1 MKTNF
6 PLVFLLWGAGLGA
19 AAQYAKVSVVFDA
32 LPELYPEA
40 GAALGLAV
48 SLVGAVGLVLGVVA
62 GILVARAG
70 FRRTLLLALWGGAVL
85 SALQAL
91 VPPFA
96 AFLALRLLE
105 GVSHLALVVA
115 LPTFI
120 AQLSAPAHR
129 GLTLTLWG
137 TFFGVAFALVAALG
151 QPLVARYGV
160 PALFLAHAAYMASFA
175 LVLSRVLKPLGQA
188 VPEALPGFGAL
199 MAQHVAIY
207 RSPNLSAPAFGWLFY
222 TFCFVAVLTV
232 LPPYLPEAARFWVMA
247 AMPLLSIFS
256 SMTLGVA
263 LLRFMPAV
271 CVTILGFLLAVLTMV
286 WLWAVPAAPLACL
299 ALALALGLIQG
310 SGFASVPELNQSGD
324 AQAQAN
330 GAMAQMGNLG
340 NTLGTPVMVAALAWA
355 GYAALPLLI
364 GAMLLAGAGV
374 HLWLAYRRAG
384 QSFSSDR

>member
-19 AAQYAKVSVVFDA
+19 AAQYAKVSVVFDS

-85 SALQAL
+85 SSLQAL

-120 AQLSAPAHR
+120 AQLSVPAHR

-175 LVLSRVLKPLGQA
+175 LVLSRVLKPLGQG

-207 RSPNLSAPAFGWLFY
+207 CSPNLSAPAFGWLFY

-271 CVTILGFLLAVLTMV
+271 RVTILGFLLAVLTMV

-310 SGFASVPELNQSGD
+310 SGFASVPELNQSAD

-374 HLWLAYRRAG
+374 HLWLAYRRARH
-384 QSFSSDR
+384 SFSSDR

>member
-32 LPELYPEA
+32 LPAVYPAA

-48 SLVGAVGLVLGVVA
+48 SLVGAVGIVLGVVA

-70 FRRTLLLALWGGAVL
+70 FRRTLLFALWAGALL

-96 AFLALRLLE
+96 AFLALRVLE

-137 TFFGVAFALVAALG
+137 TFFGVAFALLAALG

-160 PALFLAHAAYMASFA
+160 PALFAAHGAYMACFA
-175 LVLSRVLKPLGQA
+175 LLLSRVLEPLAQE
-188 VPEALPGFGAL
+188 VPDALPGFGAL
-199 MAQHVAIY
+199 MARHAAIY
-207 RSPNLSAPAFGWLFY
+207 RSPHLAAPALGWLFY

-232 LPPYLPEAARFWVMA
+232 LPPYLSDGARLWVMA
-247 AMPLLSIFS
+247 AMPLASIFS
-256 SMTLGVA
+256 SMTLGVG
-263 LLRFMPAV
+263 LLRVMPAV
-271 CVTILGFLLAVLTMV
+271 RVTILGFLLSALAMV
-286 WLWAVPAAPLACL
+286 WLWAVPGGPAACL
-299 ALALALGLIQG
+299 ALALCFGLIQG
-310 SGFASVPELNQSGD
+310 SGFASVPELNRT
-324 AQAQAN
+324 AAARAQAN

-340 NTLGTPVMVAALAWA
+340 NTLGTPVMGAALASA
-355 GYAALPLLI
+355 GYVALPLLI
-364 GAMLLAGAGV
+364 GVMLLAGAAV
-374 HLWLAYRRAG
+374 HLWLAYRRSRD
-384 QSFSSDR
+384 SFSSDR

>member
-19 AAQYAKVSVVFDA
+19 AAQYAKVSVVFDS

-85 SALQAL
+85 SSLQAL

-207 RSPNLSAPAFGWLFY
+207 CSPNLSAPAFGWLFY

-271 CVTILGFLLAVLTMV
+271 RVTILGFLLAVLTMV

-310 SGFASVPELNQSGD
+310 SGFASVPELNQSAD

-374 HLWLAYRRAG
+374 HLWLAYRRARH
-384 QSFSSDR
+384 SFSSDR

>member
-19 AAQYAKVSVVFDA
+19 AAQYAKVSVVFDS

-207 RSPNLSAPAFGWLFY
+207 CSPNLSAPAFGWLFY

-271 CVTILGFLLAVLTMV
+271 RVTILGFLLAVLTMV

-310 SGFASVPELNQSGD
+310 SGFASVPELNQSAD

-374 HLWLAYRRAG
+374 HLWLAYRRARH
-384 QSFSSDR
+384 SFSSDR

>member
-19 AAQYAKVSVVFDA
+19 AAQYAKVSVVFDS

-91 VPPFA
+91 VPPFV

-175 LVLSRVLKPLGQA
+175 LVLSRVLKPLGQG

-207 RSPNLSAPAFGWLFY
+207 CSPNLSAPGFGWLFY

-271 CVTILGFLLAVLTMV
+271 RVTILGFLLAVLTMV

-310 SGFASVPELNQSGD
+310 SGFASVPELNQSAD

-374 HLWLAYRRAG
+374 HLWLAYRRARH
-384 QSFSSDR
+384 SFSSDR